1 MTIASVFHP
10 LLGFMSGPGKRV
22 MVLAAGVGSGHNAA
36 AMALES
42 EFARR
47 PAVDAVQAVD
57 VLELT
62 SDLFRSLQDDAY
74 FALVDAAPWL
84 VGWGYDMNDVPFRSQ
99 GAMSVWDQL
108 NTTAVVKTIRAFA
121 PDTIVCTH
129 FLPARVVSLLLGR
142 GRLQA
147 TMSMVTTDYDFQ
159 GMWLTAPINRFYVA
173 RDETRAHMVEIG
185 LPADRITVSGI
196 PVKGDFS
203 GPADRD
209 SVLAR
214 YELRPD
220 VPILLISAG
229 AAGGEY
235 AKAVVTQ
242 TLAIPNPFQAVVV
255 CGRNEQLRDALTELV
270 ASSPS
275 RYRVIGYT
283 TEMSALMRV
292 ATLFIGKPGGLSSS
306 ECMAA
311 GLPMVLINPIPGQE
325 VRNSDFLLEEGA
337 AVRCNYG
344 TTIGYKIATLLDAP
358 DRVARL
364 AANARRIGRPDAAE
378 VIVSNALAE
387 TPQLLWISREAG
399 RAIRNGV
406 QRGQTVR
413 GRDSRG
419 KVRTVVDASTGV
431 SVALVTRADL
441 RHVASLLPPTVSLER
456 ELRVTPDLI
465 ARLQRRRTAADPVAV
480 LGNAL
485 GSADEVVLE
494 IQGEPAD
501 EPIGR

>member
-1 MTIASVFHP
+1 
-10 LLGFMSGPGKRV
+10 
-22 MVLAAGVGSGHNAA
+22 MVLSAGVGSGHNTAA
-36 AMALES
+36 AALES

-47 PAVDAVQAVD
+47 RDVEVRRLD
-57 VLELT
+57 VLDLT
-62 SDLFRSLQDDAY
+62 SDLFRTLQDDAY
-74 FALVDAAPWL
+74 FGLVEAAPWL
-84 VGWGYDMNDVPFRSQ
+84 VGWGYDMNDVPFRTQ
-99 GAMSVWDQL
+99 GALSVWDQL
-108 NTTAVVKTIRAFA
+108 NTTPVVRTIRAFA
-121 PDTIVCTH
+121 PDTVVCTH
-129 FLPARVVSLLLGR
+129 FLPARIVSLLLGR

-147 TMSMVTTDYDFQ
+147 TMSVVTTDYDFQ
-159 GMWLTAPINRFYVA
+159 GMWFTAPVNRFYVA

-196 PVKGDFS
+196 PVRGDFS
-203 GPADRD
+203 EPADRD
-209 SVLAR
+209 AVLAR

-235 AKAVVTQ
+235 TKAVVTQ
-242 TLAIPNPFQAVVV
+242 TLAIPNAFQAVVV
-255 CGRNEQLRDALTELV
+255 CGRNEQLREAITALV

-283 TEMSALMRV
+283 TEMAALIRA

-358 DRVARL
+358 DRVARM
-364 AANARRIGRPDAAE
+364 AANARRIGRPDAAA
-378 VIVSNALAE
+378 VIVNDALAE
-387 TPQLLWISREAG
+387 PSQPVWISREAR
-399 RAIRNGV
+399 RAIRISV
-406 QRGQTVR
+406 QQGLSVR
-413 GRDSRG
+413 GRTAG
-419 KVRTVVDASTGV
+419 GNVRTVVAASTGV

-441 RHVASLLPPTVSLER
+441 RRIASLLPPTLSLEP
-456 ELRVTPDLI
+456 ELRVTPSLI
-465 ARLQRRRTAADPVAV
+465 AHLKRRRAAADAVAV
-480 LGNAL
+480 LDNAL
-485 GSADEVVLE
+485 GAEEEVVLRV
-494 IQGEPAD
+494 QHEPAD
-501 EPIGR
+501 GTTGR

>member
-1 MTIASVFHP
+1 
-10 LLGFMSGPGKRV
+10 MSSPRKRV
-22 MVLAAGVGSGHNAA
+22 MILSAGVGSGHNTAA
-36 AMALES
+36 AALES
-42 EFARR
+42 EFRR
-47 PAVDAVQAVD
+47 RRSVEAVHQVD
-57 VLELT
+57 VLDLT
-62 SDLFRSLQDDAY
+62 SDLFRTLQDDAY
-74 FALVDAAPWL
+74 FGLVDAVPWL

-108 NTTAVVKTIRAFA
+108 NTTPVVKTIRAFA
-121 PDTIVCTH
+121 PDTVVCTH
-129 FLPARVVSLLLGR
+129 YLPARVVSLLLGR

-147 TMSMVTTDYDFQ
+147 TMSVVTTDYDFQ
-159 GMWLTAPINRFYVA
+159 GMWLTAPFNRLYVA

-185 LPADRITVSGI
+185 LPADRITLSGI
-196 PVKGDFS
+196 PVREDFS
-203 GPADRD
+203 EPADRD

-214 YELRPD
+214 HELRPD

-235 AKAVVTQ
+235 TKAVVTQ
-242 TLAIPNPFQAVVV
+242 TLAIPNSFQAVVV
-255 CGRNEQLRDALTELV
+255 CGRNEQLRDAMTALV
-270 ASSPS
+270 ASNPT

-283 TEMSALMRV
+283 TDMADLMRV

-325 VRNSDFLLEEGA
+325 LRNSDFLLEEGA

-358 DRVARL
+358 DRVARM

-378 VIVSNALAE
+378 VIVSSALAE
-387 TPQLLWISREAG
+387 TPQLVWISREAR

-406 QRGQTVR
+406 QQGLSP
-413 GRDSRG
+413 SRRNAG
-419 KVRTVVDASTGV
+419 GHVRTVVDASTGV

-441 RHVASLLPPTVSLER
+441 PRIASLLPPAVSLEP
-456 ELRVTPDLI
+456 ELRVTPGLI
-465 ARLQRRRTAADPVAV
+465 AHLKRRRAAADLVAV
-480 LGNAL
+480 LDNAL
-485 GSADEVVLE
+485 GTADEVALKVE
-494 IQGEPAD
+494 AD
-501 EPIGR
+501 TPDAPISS

>member
-1 MTIASVFHP
+1 
-10 LLGFMSGPGKRV
+10 MSGPSKRV
-22 MVLAAGVGSGHNAA
+22 MVLSAGVGSGHNAA
-36 AMALES
+36 ARALES

-47 PAVDAVQAVD
+47 PDVDAVQAVD

-62 SDLFRSLQDDAY
+62 SDLFRTLQDDAY

-84 VGWGYDMNDVPFRSQ
+84 VGWGYELNDVPFRNR

-108 NTTAVVKTIRAFA
+108 NTSDVVKTIRTFA

-142 GRLQA
+142 GNLQA
-147 TMSMVTTDYDFQ
+147 TMSVVTTDYDFQ
-159 GMWLTAPINRFYVA
+159 GMWLTAPVNRFYVA

-185 LPADRITVSGI
+185 LPADRISVSGI
-196 PVKGDFS
+196 PVKRDFS
-203 GPADRD
+203 EPVDRA

-214 YELRPD
+214 YELSPD

-235 AKAVVTQ
+235 TKAVVTQ
-242 TLAIPNPFQAVVV
+242 TLEVRNPFQAVVV
-255 CGRNEQLRDALTELV
+255 CGRNDELRQAISELV

-283 TEMSALMRV
+283 TEMAALMRV
-292 ATLFIGKPGGLSSS
+292 ATLFVGKPGGLSSS

-364 AANARRIGRPDAAE
+364 AANARRIGRPDAADM
-378 VIVSNALAE
+378 IVGNALAE
-387 TPQLLWISREAG
+387 RPQLVWISREAG

-406 QRGQTVR
+406 LKGQTVR
-413 GRDSRG
+413 GRESRG

-431 SVALVTRADL
+431 SIALVTRADL
-441 RHVASLLPPTVSLER
+441 RRIASILPRDVSLEPQ
-456 ELRVTPDLI
+456 LRVTADLI
-465 ARLQRRRTAADPVAV
+465 AHLKRRRAATEAVA
-480 LGNAL
+480 LLNNAL
-485 GSADEVVLE
+485 GPADEVVLE
-494 IQGEPAD
+494 VQPETAGEP
-501 EPIGR
+501 PSGR

>member
-1 MTIASVFHP
+1 
-10 LLGFMSGPGKRV
+10 MSIRHKRV
-22 MVLAAGVGSGHNAA
+22 MVLSAGVGSGHNTAA
-36 AMALES
+36 AALES
-42 EFARR
+42 EFGRR
-47 PAVDAVQAVD
+47 RSVEAVHAVD
-57 VLELT
+57 VLDLT
-62 SDLFRSLQDDAY
+62 SDLFRNLQDDAY

-99 GAMSVWDQL
+99 AAMSVWDQL
-108 NTTAVVKTIRAFA
+108 NTTAVVRTIKAFA
-121 PDTIVCTH
+121 PDTVVCTH

-147 TMSMVTTDYDFQ
+147 TMSVVTTDYDFQ
-159 GMWLTAPINRFYVA
+159 GMWLTAPFNRLYVA

-196 PVKGDFS
+196 PVRGDFS
-203 GPADRD
+203 EPADRNA
-209 SVLAR
+209 VLAR

-235 AKAVVTQ
+235 TKAVVTQ
-242 TLAIPNPFQAVVV
+242 TLAISSPFQAVVV
-255 CGRNEQLRDALTELV
+255 CGRNEQLRDAITTLV

-283 TEMSALMRV
+283 AEMASLMRA

-311 GLPMVLINPIPGQE
+311 GLPMILINPIPGQE
-325 VRNSDFLLEEGA
+325 LRNSDFLLEEGA

-344 TTIGYKIATLLDAP
+344 TTIGFKIAALLDAP
-358 DRVARL
+358 DRVARM

-378 VIVSNALAE
+378 VIVNTALAE
-387 TPQLLWISREAG
+387 TSQLVWISREAR

-406 QRGQTVR
+406 QQGLSVR
-413 GRDSRG
+413 GRNAG
-419 KVRTVVDASTGV
+419 GGVNTVVDASTGV
-431 SVALVTRADL
+431 SVALVTRANL
-441 RHVASLLPPTVSLER
+441 RRIASLLPPAVSMEP
-456 ELRVTPDLI
+456 ELRVTPGLI
-465 ARLQRRRTAADPVAV
+465 AHLKRRRAPADAVAV
-480 LGNAL
+480 LDNAL
-485 GSADEVVLE
+485 GTAEEVVL
-494 IQGEPAD
+494 QVQRGPAQ
-501 EPIGR
+501 

>member
-1 MTIASVFHP
+1 
-10 LLGFMSGPGKRV
+10 MSSPRKRV
-22 MVLAAGVGSGHNAA
+22 MVLAAGVGSGHNTAA
-36 AMALES
+36 AALES
-42 EFARR
+42 EFGRR
-47 PAVDAVQAVD
+47 RNVEAVQRVD
-57 VLELT
+57 VLDLT
-62 SDLFRSLQDDAY
+62 SDLFRTLQDDAY
-74 FALVDAAPWL
+74 FGLVDAAPWL

-108 NTTAVVKTIRAFA
+108 NTTPVVKKIRAFA
-121 PDTIVCTH
+121 PDTVVCTH

-147 TMSMVTTDYDFQ
+147 TMSVVTTDYDFQ
-159 GMWLTAPINRFYVA
+159 GMWLTAPFNRLYVA

-196 PVKGDFS
+196 PVRAEFS
-203 GPADRD
+203 EQADRD
-209 SVLAR
+209 GVLAR
-214 YELRPD
+214 HELRPD

-235 AKAVVTQ
+235 TKAVVTQ

-255 CGRNEQLRDALTELV
+255 CGRNEQLREEIAALV
-270 ASSPS
+270 ASNPS

-283 TEMSALMRV
+283 TEMAALMRV

-358 DRVARL
+358 DRVARM

-378 VIVSNALAE
+378 VIVNTALAE
-387 TPQLLWISREAG
+387 TSQLVWISREAR
-399 RAIRNGV
+399 RAIRNGAQQGV
-406 QRGQTVR
+406 SAR
-413 GRDSRG
+413 GRNVG
-419 KVRTVVDASTGV
+419 GHVKTVIDAATGA
-431 SVALVTRADL
+431 SVALATGADL
-441 RHVASLLPPTVSLER
+441 RRIASLLPPPLSLEP
-456 ELRVTPDLI
+456 ELRVAPGLI
-465 ARLQRRRTAADPVAV
+465 AHLKRRRAAADAVAV
-480 LGNAL
+480 LDNAL
-485 GSADEVVLE
+485 GTAEEVVL
-494 IQGEPAD
+494 QVQRDPAD
-501 EPIGR
+501 VLTGR